1 MKILFINEIGGL
13 LGGVEQNILLSIDGL
28 TARGHV
34 CHLYCERF
42 SDRGV
47 ELFEGICGSVSC
59 LADGISLQDAV
70 DRVSPDVIYVHKIT
84 GIDSV
89 LAYKGRIRL
98 VRMIHDHDLYCP
110 RHHKYFFHNRHICR
124 HAAGLICYADLAFL
138 ERKPSGAIGFTSIRK
153 KLIEMRRHDEMDMLI
168 VGSRYMREQLILN
181 RFREGQISLLPPAVT
196 FTDQAVSE
204 AEDTGRVLF
213 VGQLIRG
220 KGVDLLL
227 DAMERTVSSV
237 TLDVI
242 GTGNDEQ
249 MLRDRVS
256 QSTLRDRVTF
266 HGWMDH
272 ETLMR
277 FYDRAMISVVPS
289 RWPEPFGMVG
299 LEAMLRRRPVV
310 AFAVG
315 GIPDWLE
322 DGVTG
327 YLVPEA
333 DTQGMAKRIDELAS
347 DISLVRTMGE
357 AGWRQ
362 VNERF
367 DFSRY
372 IVHLEQILK
381 GEEI

>member
-1 MKILFINEIGGL
+1 
-13 LGGVEQNILLSIDGL
+13 
-28 TARGHV
+28 
-34 CHLYCERF
+34 
-42 SDRGV
+42 
-47 ELFEGICGSVSC
+47 
-59 LADGISLQDAV
+59 
-70 DRVSPDVIYVHKIT
+70 
-84 GIDSV
+84 
-89 LAYKGRIRL
+89 
-98 VRMIHDHDLYCP
+98 
-110 RHHKYFFHNRHICR
+110 
-124 HAAGLICYADLAFL
+124 
-138 ERKPSGAIGFTSIRK
+138 
-153 KLIEMRRHDEMDMLI
+153 
-168 VGSRYMREQLILN
+168 MREQLVIN
-181 RFREGQISLLPPAVT
+181 RFRDGQIALLPPAVT
-196 FTDQAVSE
+196 FTEQTVSE

-213 VGQLIRG
+213 EGQLIRG

-227 DAMERTVSSV
+227 DAMELTDSAV
-237 TLDVI
+237 TLDIV

-256 QSTLRDRVTF
+256 QSALRDRVTF

-272 ETLMR
+272 EALMR

-299 LEAMLRRRPVV
+299 LEAMLRKRPVV

-333 DTQGMAKRIDELAS
+333 DTKSMAKRIDELAS
-347 DISLVRTMGE
+347 DISLVRSMGE
-357 AGWRQ
+357 AGLRH
-362 VNERF
+362 VNEEF